1 MRGYRSLFFPCFLA
15 LSACGDPAPA
25 VSSGPG
31 PGPGPGPAAAEAS
44 QPGPAADESTPEAEA
59 SADPKPAKAH
69 VAGTI
74 PHRRP
79 KPTSKEVDAALARAK
94 RFPAKLNAGRKA
106 VKAGDFDAAFAAFAD
121 ARELRPHDAS
131 VLGESGFAALKAGKL
146 GEARRW
152 TEAAIDRAH
161 KPGRLGALYYNLG
174 LIAEAGGDPGAA
186 KQHYARSLSL
196 RPNATVEKKL
206 AALAEV
212 AEPRGA
218 QELGAYCERRA
229 AEQECL
235 SEAESEAMAEESGG
249 LEEYWC
255 GCAITKHIKAEAHEG
270 PILEAAI
277 LLIGVEEEPYMI
289 ETRSVLAIKTREGG
303 WQEAHGVLNSWMK
316 EFVDGETDAGQIASV
331 EFRDITAAPGLELIA
346 SYDRYHNVPPDL
358 DSEQTDMVDTNER
371 GTVLCGGP
379 EPRCGRWQ
387 TYRSVATSEYKDWDY
402 GEPTTSATELN
413 TEFTAEGVKLSVKT
427 GSAEGESWRIP
438 HVALFRKCLG
448 CLPPFI

>member
-25 VSSGPG
+25 ASPAPAPASEPG
-31 PGPGPGPAAAEAS
+31 AEEAK
-44 QPGPAADESTPEAEA
+44 PEAEA
-59 SADPKPAKAH
+59 SAEPKPAKAH

-74 PHRRP
+74 PHKRP
-79 KPTSKEVDAALARAK
+79 KPTSKEVEASRARAK
-94 RFPAKLNAGRKA
+94 TFPAKLNAGRKA
-106 VKAGDFDAAFAAFAD
+106 VKAGDFEAAFAAFAD

-146 GEARRW
+146 AEAKRW

-174 LIAEAGGDPGAA
+174 LIAEAGGDPRAA

-196 RPNATVEKKL
+196 RPNATVEGKL
-206 AALAEV
+206 AALGEV
-212 AEPRGA
+212 AAPRGA
-218 QELGAYCERRA
+218 QELDAYCEQRA
-229 AEQECL
+229 AEQECM

-255 GCAITKHIKAEAHEG
+255 GCSIIKHIKAEPHDG

-277 LLIGVEEEPYMI
+277 VLIGVEEKPYMI
-289 ETRSVLAIKTREGG
+289 ETRSVLAIKTTDGG
-303 WQEAHGVLNSWMK
+303 WQEAHAVLNSWMR
-316 EFVDGETDAGQIASV
+316 EFVDSETDEGKIASV
-331 EFRDITAAPGLELIA
+331 EFRDITPAPGLELLA
-346 SYDRYHNVPPDL
+346 HYDRYHNDPPDL
-358 DSEQTDMVDTNER
+358 DTEQTDMVDTTER

-387 TYRSVATSEYKDWDY
+387 TYRSIATSEYEDWDY
-402 GEPTTSATELN
+402 GEPTTITTELN

-427 GSAEGESWRIP
+427 GSATDESWKGLEGAHSFEQVVSSSVFSPAR
-438 HVALFRKCLG
+438 LR
-448 CLPPFI
+448 